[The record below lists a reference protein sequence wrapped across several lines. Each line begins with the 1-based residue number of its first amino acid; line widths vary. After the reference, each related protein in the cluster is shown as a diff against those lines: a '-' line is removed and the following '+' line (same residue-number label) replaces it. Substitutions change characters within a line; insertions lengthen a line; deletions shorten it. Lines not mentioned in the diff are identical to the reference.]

1 MQRVESSC
9 IYQLTQV
16 PIDWTTIS
24 VNILPVPGM

>member
-16 PIDWTTIS
+16 SIDWTTIS